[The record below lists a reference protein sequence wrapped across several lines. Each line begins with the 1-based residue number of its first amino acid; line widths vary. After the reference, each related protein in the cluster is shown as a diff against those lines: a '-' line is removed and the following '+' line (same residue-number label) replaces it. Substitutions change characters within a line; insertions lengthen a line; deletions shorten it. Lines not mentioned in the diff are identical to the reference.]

1 MNALHVVTVAT
12 FVSATLYAL
21 PAFAQQGP
29 AGVPGV
35 VELLVESVTPVIA
48 DEPAA
53 PPPSVRPE
61 SPPAAAMPTENGVK
75 RLPTVQKPA
84 NKTSRV
90 ARKLRK
96 PVPED
101 CSKTSDPAR
110 CQLFQKARKTCQP
123 QLGGAHR
130 QCLRDVLTA
139 GQ

>member
-12 FVSATLYAL
+12 IVSAALFAL

-35 VELLVESVTPVIA
+35 VEFLVESVTPVIA

-61 SPPAAAMPTENGVK
+61 SPPTAEIPAENGMK
-75 RLPTVQKPA
+75 PTPRVQKSA
-84 NKTSRV
+84 KATSRV
-90 ARKLRK
+90 ARKMRK

-101 CSKTSDPAR
+101 CSKTKDPAR
-110 CQLFQKARKTCQP
+110 CQRFQKARKTCQA
-123 QLGGAHR
+123 QLGDAHR
-130 QCLRDVLTA
+130 QCLRDELTA
-139 GQ
+139 DQ